1 VLNCESSASGSVI
14 SAVNGNSDDIN
25 ANMGNVVH
33 ISNLNATSDL
43 TLTGIRAS
51 AAHSDDTAPSSIK
64 GDETTTTLSDS
75 TAGMY
80 ALGEV
85 DAVNSEGGAVGHSR
99 FTTSPSVPHWGV
111 GAATPPGSS
120 LCKTGSLFS
129 STSGGGH
136 TTLYVCEGGNW
147 VGK

>member
-1 VLNCESSASGSVI
+1 
-14 SAVNGNSDDIN
+14 
-25 ANMGNVVH
+25 MGNVVH

-64 GDETTTTLSDS
+64 GDETTTTLSDA